1 MELITGVL
9 SSTAIVN
16 IILIGTIMRIIGKL
30 YLQLKSRISL
40 GVLSFLGF
48 LMLHNIIGASAYFL
62 VHELILAEF
71 FLYFLGITVAE
82 SVALLIYLKISL
94 D

>member
-16 IILIGTIMRIIGKL
+16 IILIGTIMKIVGKL
-30 YLQLKSRISL
+30 YLQLKSRMSL

-48 LMLHNIIGASAYFL
+48 LMLQNIIGVSAYFL
-62 VHELILAEF
+62 IHDLILAEIF
-71 FLYFLGITVAE
+71 PFLLGITVAE

>member
-1 MELITGVL
+1 MELITGII

-16 IILIGTIMRIIGKL
+16 IILIGTIMRIVGKL
-30 YLQLKSRISL
+30 YFQLKYRMSL

-62 VHELILAEF
+62 VHEF
-71 FLYFLGITVAE
+71 FSPEVFPYLLGITAAE
-82 SVALLIYLKISL
+82 SVALLIYLKISF